1 MAVEGGIGRAK
12 ANLFIEGG
20 KVLFSKVAS
29 GSNAKEAIS
38 CSVEF
43 IRCFEKIVEKR
54 MNTKSLPN
62 EEMQSGCYHIFV
74 KWIT

>member
-1 MAVEGGIGRAK
+1 VAVEGGIGRAK

-29 GSNAKEAIS
+29 GSDVKEAVS
-38 CSVEF
+38 RSVEL
-43 IRCFEKIVEKR
+43 IGGFEKIVEKR